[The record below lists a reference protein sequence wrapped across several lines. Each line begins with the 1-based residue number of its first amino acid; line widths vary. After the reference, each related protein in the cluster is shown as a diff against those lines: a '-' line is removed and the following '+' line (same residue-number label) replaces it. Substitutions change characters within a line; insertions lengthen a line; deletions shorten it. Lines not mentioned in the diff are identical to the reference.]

1 MCFLEFSVEAKNS
14 KLFSINLTKYRLWTA
29 IQAFFEN
36 NYMEGWNSCF
46 TIIQGEKNLLT
57 DYTRI
62 VNTHDERMI
71 PILKHRYNLGID
83 RGIG

>member
-1 MCFLEFSVEAKNS
+1 
-14 KLFSINLTKYRLWTA
+14 
-29 IQAFFEN
+29 
-36 NYMEGWNSCF
+36 MEGWNSCF

-71 PILKHRYNLGID
+71 PILKHQYNLGIE
-83 RGIG
+83 GQIEA